1 MSAPRTINIEPW
13 HEPGLDWF
21 RLIEA
26 GALPLICFLAAS
38 VVALWAMR
46 TSRD

>member
-1 MSAPRTINIEPW
+1 MTGRIINIEPFR
-13 HEPGLDWF
+13 EPSVDWL